1 MKRKASLLLIGIW
14 LTSIFT
20 ASADEGMWLLTML
33 KKMNMDRME
42 EMGLKLSAE
51 DIYNI
56 NQSSVKDAVVNF
68 GGFCTGEIVSDQ
80 GLIFTNHHCGYGAIQ
95 EHSTPENNYLK
106 NGFWAKTKEDEIPID
121 GLFVS
126 FLVRMENVSDQ
137 INSELTEGMSETAR
151 AQKIDEIASEIEEEA
166 TEGNNYNA
174 RVKSFYNG
182 NQFYLMI
189 YEKYNDVRMVGAPR
203 ESIGKFGHDTDNW
216 MWPRHTGDFAIF
228 RVYAGPDGKPAEYSE
243 NNVPLKPKHH
253 FKISLKGVED
263 GDFSMILGYPGGTDR
278 YMTSY
283 GVKEAKNIT
292 NPTRIQVRGEKQEI
306 MMEAMKSSEELRIK
320 YTSKYSISSN
330 YYKYSIGQNEGLRRL
345 DVIEEKEKLENQF
358 REWVRQDQERQEK
371 YGEALDIIKEAYESR
386 KPYFRTYMYMSE
398 ALLRGAEIVPFSLRF
413 MGLYQILKD
422 NPDSTE
428 AIQAEVENLKS
439 RLKDYYKDYHAPT
452 DQRILA
458 ALFDL
463 FHENVK
469 DEYQPEIFSRIEE
482 MYDGDYKKYAEIVF
496 ENSMFVSMNQVQN
509 FLDNPSSEALE
520 NDPAFDAAMSMQSKL
535 SEIGAE
541 YRSFAEQL
549 GKGQRSFLSGL
560 MEMQEDRKFYP
571 DANFTMRLTYG
582 KIDDYYPRDAVH
594 YDYYTTLK
602 GVMQKEDPIDEE
614 FIVPAKLKEIYK
626 KKDYGRYGQDEEMRV
641 CFISNNDITGGN
653 SGSPVLNNKGHL
665 IGIAFDGNWEAMT
678 GDIKFEP
685 ELQRTISVDIRYVL
699 FVIDKFAG
707 ATHLI
712 EEMDIVEE

>member
-602 GVMQKEDPIDEE
+602 GVMQKEDPTDEE